1 MENDQRELYSITLHE
16 SSERV
21 DTLDTKELM
30 SPPWEKERKHL
41 SGGVAFEPRKEKPSY
56 EPPDRDYAQSK
67 HLEKQITA
75 LALEHGASWSEDTH
89 EKLDW
94 KRRLQDDPN
103 AHKKGYLFG
112 DLAIH
117 DHLVRNVVYLVPIG
131 GGAAVLIKAVKDLL
145 LQWLKNKGTRTIQIQ
160 KGDVS
165 VSVTGEND
173 FQKALEMVERLKQ
186 RPKPRKTMK
195 TKAGSKATTSHVRGK
210 NPRRKSASTEK
221 ESTNNQEREA
231 VRSSRAAVAA
241 KGTSKKAKKK
251 KSRA

>member
-1 MENDQRELYSITLHE
+1 MGKRTQAS
-16 SSERV
+16 V
-21 DTLDTKELM
+21 
-30 SPPWEKERKHL
+30 W
-41 SGGVAFEPRKEKPSY
+41 GVAFELRKEKSSY

-131 GGAAVLIKAVKDLL
+131 GRCCRLDQGCKGFAPSMA
-145 LQWLKNKGTRTIQIQ
+145 QNKGTRTIQIQ

-173 FQKALEMVERLKQ
+173 FEKALEMVERLKQ

-195 TKAGSKATTSHVRGK
+195 TKAGSKATTSHVRGR
-210 NPRRKSASTEK
+210 NPTRKSASTEEK
-221 ESTNNQEREA
+221 STNNQEREA